1 MYRNSKIIWTRYVFS
16 GALLIQ
22 LTQLKKFIMSL
33 ITGFRFPSNASR
45 FWLVFQN
52 QYYFLNPSNFAYLSL
67 DWTAVDSFIFHTVF
81 DRFECLQNKPFII
94 QPDSK
99 EHETKKKFWDPINH
113 FWETQILTNFVI
125 ARTIYSNSERSLQF
139 LKQNA
144 FF

>member
-1 MYRNSKIIWTRYVFS
+1 MIWTHYVFS

-52 QYYFLNPSNFAYLSL
+52 QHYFLNPSKFAYLSL

-81 DRFECLQNKPFII
+81 E
-94 QPDSK
+94 
-99 EHETKKKFWDPINH
+99 
-113 FWETQILTNFVI
+113 
-125 ARTIYSNSERSLQF
+125 
-139 LKQNA
+139 
-144 FF
+144 